1 MITLLSPAKS
11 LNESVDVANIE
22 TTKPLFLDKSDE
34 LIDSLKKLSAD
45 QLSKLMKLSQNLSE
59 INIERYNNWAI
70 DKHSSEGKPA
80 VFLFDGDVYKGFNAQ
95 SLDSIDLN
103 FAQNNI
109 LILSG
114 LYGMLRPLD
123 AILPYRLEMGTKL
136 SNSKGSNLYNFW
148 KQQVTE
154 TINNLEQEVVVN
166 LASNEYFS
174 VIDQKKLNK
183 RVITPLFKEFRNGSY
198 KVISF
203 SAKKARGQMAR
214 YIVDN
219 TIDDPQELKN
229 FDIDNYVFDEN
240 LSKGDSWVFTR

>member
-11 LNESVDVANIE
+11 LNENVAVTNIE
-22 TTKPLFLDKSDE
+22 TTKPLFLDKSAQ
-34 LIDSLKKLSAD
+34 LIDSLKNFSVD
-45 QLSKLMKLSQNLSE
+45 ELSKLMKLSENLSV
-59 INIERYNNWAI
+59 INIERYNSWAI
-70 DKHSSEGKPA
+70 DKHNSEGKPA
-80 VFLFDGDVYKGFNAQ
+80 VFIFDGDVYKGFDAQ

-109 LILSG
+109 VILSG

-136 SNSKGSNLYNFW
+136 ANSNGSNLYSFW

-154 TINNLEQEVVVN
+154 TINNFDQDVVIN

-174 VIDQKKLNK
+174 VIDKKKLNK
-183 RVITPLFKEFRNGSY
+183 RVITPLFKEFRNGTY
-198 KVISF
+198 KIISF

-214 YIVDN
+214 FIVDN
-219 TIDDPQELKN
+219 TIDDPEELKN
-229 FDIDNYVFDEN
+229 FDLDNYVYDEN
-240 LSKGDSWVFTR
+240 LSKGDNWVFTR